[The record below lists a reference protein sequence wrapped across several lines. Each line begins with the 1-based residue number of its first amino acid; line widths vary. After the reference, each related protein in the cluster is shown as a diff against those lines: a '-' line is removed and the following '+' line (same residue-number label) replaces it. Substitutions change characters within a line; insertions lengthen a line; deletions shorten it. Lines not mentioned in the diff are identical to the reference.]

1 MGVGRG
7 RRRPA
12 DPPRSR
18 ATRLRSPGHRS
29 SRRCP
34 VRWGA
39 QRASARSRPRRSRWA
54 TGCHQSWPAASSRGR
69 APGSTP
75 DVFGVPESPA
85 RGGDDRVLGSAR
97 GARGGPRE
105 RRRANRTIWYDMGP
119 LEPVRLARSILS
131 SHWHV
136 KPTQRWRTD
145 CGRDYATHAALAAAA
160 RSTPRRPPP
169 GLPLHT
175 LGLGLRVKRP
185 EIATHTTA
193 SRHHGVTSA
202 GTVLRVRGPEAV
214 TDGRAEEIV
223 AANRGPDGLGALTPS
238 RHGERGE
245 RFPPRAWAS
254 RRPPRRLRRRRRR

>member
-1 MGVGRG
+1 MRVGVGRG

-131 SHWHV
+131 SHW
-136 KPTQRWRTD
+136 REWRNCKSGWTV
-145 CGRDYATHAALAAAA
+145 AAAIDLDLTVIYSFDSCTIQQV
-160 RSTPRRPPP
+160 RTCVGITGS
-169 GLPLHT
+169 
-175 LGLGLRVKRP
+175 
-185 EIATHTTA
+185 
-193 SRHHGVTSA
+193 SA
-202 GTVLRVRGPEAV
+202 LE
-214 TDGRAEEIV
+214 
-223 AANRGPDGLGALTPS
+223 
-238 RHGERGE
+238 
-245 RFPPRAWAS
+245 
-254 RRPPRRLRRRRRR
+254 

>member
-119 LEPVRLARSILS
+119 LEPVRLARSILVRIGMRKNRAPQINPLGNS
-131 SHWHV
+131 ATALLS
-136 KPTQRWRTD
+136 KFPQTQKNLHRNFVRPLNEIFD
-145 CGRDYATHAALAAAA
+145 FVFGAFVVGLDQELHQ
-160 RSTPRRPPP
+160 SPRR
-169 GLPLHT
+169 
-175 LGLGLRVKRP
+175 
-185 EIATHTTA
+185 
-193 SRHHGVTSA
+193 
-202 GTVLRVRGPEAV
+202 
-214 TDGRAEEIV
+214 D
-223 AANRGPDGLGALTPS
+223 
-238 RHGERGE
+238 
-245 RFPPRAWAS
+245 
-254 RRPPRRLRRRRRR
+254 